1 MREIDIGGSAWE
13 VKGFWPWVPIKGT
26 SMELGQELLG
36 VTDWLPATIPGGV
49 HYDLYRAGLIAHSY
63 KDLNSLQC
71 EWVENRWWL
80 YRTEVSRPEQTGE
93 RIELV
98 FKGLDYEAVVYVG
111 GKLLGEHKG
120 MYHEAAFD
128 VTALLEERATLEIAV
143 LLKHA
148 PDEMAQIGKTS
159 ETFTQKSRFNYK
171 WDFSTRLVNLGIWDD
186 VVLRIHECNS
196 IGEVYL
202 HTDADVDTDS
212 DSVTAARGGRT
223 EGAGGEGK
231 GRIRL
236 GVEIEQIATAAGTEA
251 QANLRLIARCYDPQ
265 GKLAAERETE
275 ARIGGEVVL
284 ELEIPQAQLWYPNG
298 YGAQPLYEVRLL
310 LQADGVTVDERAY
323 RTGIRKLEY
332 VANEG
337 APADAL
343 PYTVKINGKRIY
355 IRGVNMTPIDHLYGN
370 VTDGQ
375 YAWAVRLMEEGN
387 VNLVRVWGG
396 GLIEKTRLYELC
408 DENGILVWQE
418 FIQSSSGVDNIPSQ
432 RPEFIELLERSAR
445 AALASRRNHVSLVVW
460 SGGNELMSEPNKP
473 SDLTD
478 GNLALLR
485 DLVRKYDPNRLF
497 LPTSASGP
505 VEYITEEKGLG
516 HDVHGHWKYQGNPRH
531 YELYG
536 DNDNLFHSE
545 FGVDGLSRIKSLHKF
560 LGEAH
565 REPVSMKTSMVWRHH
580 GEWWDTLERDEE
592 VFGPMKTLAD
602 FSDCSQWMQAEGLR
616 FILEANRR
624 RKFNNSGSIIW
635 QLNEPWPNV
644 SCTNLVDYYGEPK
657 MAYYWMKQAFAP
669 LHVSLDYRKLDYGKG
684 EPFRHSLYVHAC
696 EAGIPVAVTVE
707 VLDVQGTVHH
717 VARYE
722 GTTANERALRIGELD
737 FHMPDTNDGLV
748 LVRVRCET
756 ERCDFLQQP
765 PSVYF
770 FSISDGPLYAGALT
784 FARNAKT
791 AVRRHGEWRY
801 AEGLATAEFVIANE
815 GTAAALHVHAE
826 ELTDLYWMDT
836 DDQYF
841 TLLPGETRGVSVRCV
856 PKTGG
861 GFLAEEVAA
870 AQASDT
876 LPQIR
881 FRSFLEEPT
890 TDYERNDGQ

>member
-1 MREIDIGGSAWE
+1 MQEMNIGGLAWE

-36 VTDWLPATIPGGV
+36 VTEWLPAAVPGGV
-49 HYDLYRAGLIAHSY
+49 HYDLYRAGLIAHPY
-63 KDLNSLQC
+63 RDLNSLQC

-80 YRTEVSRPEQTGE
+80 YRTVVPRPERTGA

-98 FKGLDYEAVVYVG
+98 FKGLDYQAAVYAG
-111 GKLLGEHKG
+111 QTLLGEHKG
-120 MYHEAAFD
+120 MYHEAVFD
-128 VTALLEERATLEIAV
+128 VTALFGERESLEVAV

-186 VVLRIHECNS
+186 VVLRVHESHS
-196 IGEVYL
+196 IGETAL
-202 HTDADVDTDS
+202 HTDMTETVD
-212 DSVTAARGGRT
+212 RR
-223 EGAGGEGK
+223 EGAEAAGADGVE

-236 GVEIEQIATAAGTEA
+236 RARIERITADGGAEPGA
-251 QANLRLIARCYDPQ
+251 SLRLLVRCYDPE
-265 GKLAAERETE
+265 GRLAAESETDAGIDRET
-275 ARIGGEVVL
+275 AV
-284 ELEIPQAQLWYPNG
+284 ELTVAQPRLWYPSG
-298 YGAQPLYEVRLL
+298 YGDQPLYEVRLL

-332 VANEG
+332 AANEG
-337 APADAL
+337 APEDAL
-343 PYTVKINGKRIY
+343 PYTVKVNGKRIY

-370 VTDGQ
+370 VTDEQ
-375 YAWAVRLMEEGN
+375 YAWMARLMKEGN
-387 VNLVRVWGG
+387 VNLVRIWGG

-418 FIQSSSGVDNIPSQ
+418 FVQSSSGVDNIPSK
-432 RPEFIELLERSAR
+432 RPEFLELLERSAR
-445 AALASRRNHVSLVVW
+445 AALATRRNHVSLAVW

-478 GNLALLR
+478 TNLAMLR
-485 DLVRKYDPNRLF
+485 DLVRQYDPDRLF

-545 FGVDGLSRIKSLHKF
+545 FGVDGLSRIKSLRKF
-560 LGEAH
+560 LSEPH
-565 REPVSMKTSMVWRHH
+565 RKPASMKSSMVWRHH
-580 GEWWDTLERDEE
+580 GEWWDTLERDEAA
-592 VFGPMKTLAD
+592 FGSMTELAA

-669 LHVSLDYRKLDYGKG
+669 LHASLDYRKLDYRTG
-684 EPFRHSLYVHAC
+684 EPFRQPLYVNAC
-696 EAGIPVAVTVE
+696 EVGIPVTVTAE
-707 VLDVQGTVHH
+707 VLDARGTMHH
-717 VARYE
+717 AARYE
-722 GTTANERALRIGELD
+722 GTTADERALRIGELE
-737 FHMPDTNDGLV
+737 FRMPETDDGLV
-748 LVRVRCET
+748 LVRVRCEA
-756 ERCDFLQQP
+756 ERGDLPEQP

-770 FSISDGPLYAGALT
+770 FSVSDGPLYASALT
-784 FARNAKT
+784 LGRDAKL
-791 AVRRHGEWRY
+791 ASHRLGKWKREGEDG
-801 AEGLATAEFVIANE
+801 AALAEFAIANE

-826 ELTDLYWMDT
+826 ELTDLYWMES

-841 TLLPGETRGVSVRCV
+841 TLLPGETRVVTVRCV
-856 PKTGG
+856 PKAGG
-861 GFLAEEVAA
+861 GLLAEEADAA
-870 AQASDT
+870 RASAAV
-876 LPQIR
+876 PQIR
-881 FRSFLEEPT
+881 FRSFLQEHL
-890 TDYERNDGQ
+890 TDDHERNDER